1 MEPIST
7 VCIICNESYNK
18 RNRSKIICQ
27 YCPFESCRLC
37 CQTYILNETF
47 PKCMDTSCNREW
59 TRQFLKSNFT
69 KMFLNKEYKFHR
81 ERVLFDHE
89 RSLLPATQP
98 LVEREIQRDRLIF
111 QINEKRR
118 LVRKIKGELRE
129 LDTQYFRFINH
140 RTNNENQRNA
150 FIRACPIDNCR
161 GFLNS
166 QWKCGLCEN
175 WTCPQCNEIIGLDK
189 NIVHECNPENV
200 LTANL
205 ISRDTKSCPKCGTGI
220 FKIDGCDQMFCTIC
234 NTGFSWRTGQIENRV
249 IHNPHYFEWIRRNNN
264 NNNTIVPENNV
275 CDNHREILNGTI
287 LNLNSLF
294 LQKRIAFP
302 EKTIEINDTNK
313 ILLSVCRNIIHLRRV
328 VIPNYIDNSE
338 SENRELR
345 IKYMRNYID
354 EDNFKSLIQKNN
366 KKNEKKRELN
376 NIFQMVHDS
385 IRDYIFQFIS
395 DLRSEHWNY
404 DLSIVKNIEAI
415 LSYANE
421 CLLDISEI
429 YDSKRISF
437 SNEGAIF

>member
-1 MEPIST
+1 M
-7 VCIICNESYNK
+7 
-18 RNRSKIICQ
+18 
-27 YCPFESCRLC
+27 
-37 CQTYILNETF
+37 
-47 PKCMDTSCNREW
+47 
-59 TRQFLKSNFT
+59 
-69 KMFLNKEYKFHR
+69 
-81 ERVLFDHE
+81 
-89 RSLLPATQP
+89 
-98 LVEREIQRDRLIF
+98 
-111 QINEKRR
+111 
-118 LVRKIKGELRE
+118 
-129 LDTQYFRFINH
+129 
-140 RTNNENQRNA
+140 
-150 FIRACPIDNCR
+150 
-161 GFLNS
+161 
-166 QWKCGLCEN
+166 
-175 WTCPQCNEIIGLDK
+175 DK

-354 EDNFKSLIQKNN
+354 EDKFKSLIQKNN